1 MAPTA
6 QAICKNTFI
15 SFVIEPED
23 VADDIV
29 PASLMAISRCA
40 PRSRSAECLRCR
52 PETEEFEELSQQ
64 SLHRLNAVLSVGMSS
79 PRQGSCKDSAAC
91 KSPAK
96 FETPAGMSDLK
107 TLQDQLGKALATSSP
122 PHSRAHSPLQKPWAH
137 MRNVSNCS
145 LSTMA
150 PDDDA
155 SDIAS
160 LPCNSPRLGSL
171 GMKRMPKVWSSG
183 SVSSMVSW
191 ADMADV
197 EEDGE
202 VEFELD
208 IEAGAQAA
216 LSRGRQSSL
225 QMDEHITS
233 VNAPRKVTAETGPSQ
248 ALRQASES
256 MSSAAIAPSS
266 PPGFF
271 SVAPRKVAP
280 EMSHGQVPK
289 NQNMEEMFSSS
300 KDEPITTM
308 MIRNIPG
315 RYSQNDLMMDLS
327 DLGLAETYDFLYL
340 PMDKATSAN
349 VGYAFVNFVHPS
361 KAQQCIQS
369 FEKFRFQRHQRSS
382 NKWAKVSVA
391 HLQGLEKNLA
401 HYEKSAVNVCKE
413 KRRRPV
419 VMANIAKTV

>member
-29 PASLMAISRCA
+29 PASLMALSRCA

-79 PRQGSCKDSAAC
+79 PRQGSCKNSAAC
-91 KSPAK
+91 KTPVK
-96 FETPAGMSDLK
+96 FETPAGLSDLK

-171 GMKRMPKVWSSG
+171 GMRRMPKVWSSG

-197 EEDGE
+197 EEDVE

-216 LSRGRQSSL
+216 LSKGSRAPL
-225 QMDEHITS
+225 QMDEHITT
-233 VNAPRKVTAETGPSQ
+233 VAAPCKVTAETGPSQ
-248 ALRQASES
+248 ALLQVNES
-256 MSSAAIAPSS
+256 MRSAATPPRT
-266 PPGFF
+266 PPGTF

-280 EMSHGQVPK
+280 EMSHSQVPK

-349 VGYAFVNFVHPS
+349 VGYAFVNFVLPS
-361 KAQQCIQS
+361 QAQQCIQS

-419 VMANIAKTV
+419 VLANIAKIV